1 MVHFRWFYNFV
12 ILIIVDML
20 MNQPLVLVW
29 LLNPACDPYC
39 RKYWITETNFFTGL
53 FCRSEDLFY
62 IINFRHDDLVLA
74 ISVIVVHLG
83 YKRPCPGGVYG
94 DAVPQIDRFA
104 IELGNIQMANNVY
117 RVAYDAGVRRLVVAS
132 SNHAADWY
140 EHALI
145 HSHQKDVVSTSDL
158 PVSDNFYGWA
168 KASYEL
174 LAWPYASGGF
184 GRELEFVHIRIG
196 APREM
201 EAARYEGWSG
211 EQLPAGSG
219 LANFKREL
227 GAYFSARDMT
237 QLFRRGI
244 ETLDIANEHGIPWV
258 VVHGISG
265 NTRAFWS
272 LETAR
277 TVLGYQPED
286 DSEVRF
292 AADVNRLLTGPDA
305 TVAGGRVGA

>member
-1 MVHFRWFYNFV
+1 MPDKRKVLITGAAGYIAAQILPDFRQRYE
-12 ILIIVDML
+12 
-20 MNQPLVLVW
+20 LVLLDVQDADREGDRVPGVEVVD
-29 LLNPACDPYC
+29 LLETDRSKYC
-39 RKYWITETNFFTGL
+39 RFFEGV
-53 FCRSEDLFY
+53 D
-62 IINFRHDDLVLA
+62 A
-74 ISVIVVHLG
+74 VVHLG

-286 DSEVRF
+286 DSEVKF